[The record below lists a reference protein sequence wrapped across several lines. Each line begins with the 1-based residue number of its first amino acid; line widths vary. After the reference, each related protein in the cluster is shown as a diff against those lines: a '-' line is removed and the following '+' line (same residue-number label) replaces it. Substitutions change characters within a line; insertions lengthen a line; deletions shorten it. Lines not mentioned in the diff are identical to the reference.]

1 MVAARCNVWNFGTS
15 RWPLG
20 DEGYTNSRWPKKGA
34 TRSESPNLFL
44 RWEILHVI
52 GQRFGVD
59 WPVVHAHAGG
69 GVKCPYQCVLHPG
82 LVEPFRKVLTE
93 VSAAAL
99 LPVERSGDR
108 HGCLRQQIAELQCL
122 D

>member
-1 MVAARCNVWNFGTS
+1 MPGGHTPAARIPTGRSRKLTS
-15 RWPLG
+15 VLH
-20 DEGYTNSRWPKKGA
+20 
-34 TRSESPNLFL
+34 SPNLFL

-59 WPVVHAHAGG
+59 RPVIHPYAGG
-69 GVKCPYQCVLHPG
+69 CLICPCQCVLHPG
-82 LVEPFRKVLTE
+82 LVEPLWKVLAE

-108 HGCLRQQIAELQCL
+108 DGCLR
-122 D
+122 